1 MHRSKIPPFDQL
13 VGECEQHR
21 RDFEAKCLGSSNR
34 QGAIACAVVV
44 RKPGSQIKLSGDD
57 IHRDVVRLMMR
68 VSPLQAQT
76 W

>member
-44 RKPGSQIKLSGDD
+44 RKPGSQIKLSGDA
-57 IHRDVVRLMMR
+57 R
-68 VSPLQAQT
+68 
-76 W
+76 

>member
-34 QGAIACAVVV
+34 QRAIACAVVV
-44 RKPGSQIKLSGDD
+44 RKPGSQIKLSGDA
-57 IHRDVVRLMMR
+57 R
-68 VSPLQAQT
+68 
-76 W
+76 